1 MDDYRAAP
9 IPVALLDD
17 QRLVR
22 EGLGGL
28 LEETGAAQVVCSG
41 AQADALEAT
50 LGANPAVV
58 MIGFDAQLHDPI
70 ATVQRVARRIPSVP
84 LCAIVAAERDGIV
97 QNALAAGCGGVVSAD
112 ASVEVVI
119 AAIRSLAAGE
129 AYVDAKFAGH
139 ILGAQLGPKHGQ
151 NGRATA
157 KRNGGSP
164 TNRGT
169 AEE

>member
-1 MDDYRAAP
+1 MDDFRSGP

-22 EGLGGL
+22 EGLGAL
-28 LEETGAAQVVCSG
+28 LEESGAAQIVCSG
-41 AQADALEAT
+41 AHGDALEAT
-50 LGANPAVV
+50 MENNPAVV

-84 LCAIVAAERDGIV
+84 LCAIVATERDGVV
-97 QNALAAGCGGVVSAD
+97 QNALAAGCGGVVSAE
-112 ASVEVVI
+112 APIEVVI

-139 ILGAQLGPKHGQ
+139 ILGAQLGPKHGP
-151 NGRATA
+151 NGRAAT
-157 KRNGGSP
+157 KRNGGASN
-164 TNRGT
+164 NRGT
-169 AEE
+169 SGE